1 MRTVSL
7 WFLLSTLIVIL
18 SYELGIVNGSVDD
31 IYNKQNLTLS
41 PKIRTKKKKKENFSP
56 LKSKSVFT

>member
-41 PKIRTKKKKKENFSP
+41 PKIRTKKKKENFSP